1 MTLAEYTDEIAFQL
15 GGSVLDLEIANDLP
29 RCVNRAFREI
39 KRYIVTPAYMTL
51 PWNSNNGGNRI
62 SLKDKNVYSI
72 INVMRPN
79 SYNSLTV
86 NSLDVF
92 GLAQSYSAVTNL
104 NAYMNRMLRLQQMN
118 TISTDLDFVWDAHT
132 KELYVTMNPPYT
144 NQITIAY
151 VPDYQS
157 VEEITEVYWVDFILK
172 LATAYAKQVLGRI
185 RSKYTLNSAQY
196 GLDGDTLLAEAKEEI
211 NEIISYLRENA
222 DIAFPID

>member
-104 NAYMNRMLRLQQMN
+104 DAYMNRMLRLQQMN

>member
-51 PWNSNNGGNRI
+51 PWNSNNGGNRM

-104 NAYMNRMLRLQQMN
+104 DAYMNRMLRLQQMN

>member
-104 NAYMNRMLRLQQMN
+104 DAYMNRMLRLQQMN

-157 VEEITEVYWVDFILK
+157 VEEITEVYWVDFILR

-185 RSKYTLNSAQY
+185 RSKYTLNSSQY
-196 GLDGDTLLAEAKEEI
+196 NLDGETLLAEAKEEI
-211 NEIISYLRENA
+211 TEITTFLRDNV
-222 DIAFPID
+222 DLAFPID